1 VWKDGDDKRI
11 RFGFGA
17 QSLYEVL
24 PERLKD
30 NSGIVAK
37 DFDEEKNDYNWS
49 VSKTE
54 LVAPML
60 RLIQEQKKMIDS
72 LTERITKLESQ

>member
-1 VWKDGDDKRI
+1 
-11 RFGFGA
+11 
-17 QSLYEVL
+17 LYEVL

-37 DFDEEKNDYNWS
+37 DFDEEKNDYNWA

-54 LVAPML
+54 LIAPML

-72 LTERITKLESQ
+72 LTERITKLESQL